1 MLAKTIFVYFSNT
14 KMAYRILLIGG
25 GSGGHV
31 FPLVA
36 VGRALREAA
45 LEHAQDLE
53 LLMLGEGRF
62 FKEAAQREASQIIG
76 FKYYS
81 IVAGKM
87 RRYWAVAS
95 VLDFLKMPISLIQSF
110 WHLFWIMPDAV
121 FTKSGYASFFP
132 VLAARFFFVPVYLH
146 DSDAV
151 PGFTSR
157 ILGRLA
163 KKIFLSFES
172 AGPYFLAQK
181 TMLVGNPVRETVL
194 TGEKTEASL
203 FFKFTPFL
211 PAVLISGG
219 SQGAQ
224 RINKLVLESLVS
236 LTNNFQVIHQCG
248 KENYK
253 EINAAVEQIVK
264 EGQNQYGGQISAR
277 YRLHSFFSDRE
288 LSLAY
293 AAADVIVGRSGAS
306 TLFEIASLGKPG
318 IVIPIKDSANNHQY
332 VNALEFAKFGGVIIE
347 EDNLVASVLMDQ
359 IQYAYERREELGR
372 QIKGFAKPDAAQLIA
387 SEILQGIL

>member
-1 MLAKTIFVYFSNT
+1 
-14 KMAYRILLIGG
+14 MAYRILLIGG

-45 LEHAQDLE
+45 LERAQDLQ

-87 RRYWAVAS
+87 RRYWAAANL
-95 VLDFLKMPISLIQSF
+95 LDFLKMPISLIQSF
-110 WHLFWIMPDAV
+110 WHLFWMMPEVV

-132 VLAARFFFVPVYLH
+132 VLAARFFLIPVYLH

-157 ILGRLA
+157 ILGKFA
-163 KKIFLSFES
+163 KKVFISFES
-172 AGPYFLAQK
+172 AGQYFPAQK
-181 TMLVGNPVRETVL
+181 TVLVGNPVRETIL

-203 FFKFTPFL
+203 FFKFSPSL
-211 PAVLISGG
+211 PTVLISGG

-224 RINKLVLESLVS
+224 RINKLVIESLVA

-253 EINAAVEQIVK
+253 EISMAVEQIVK
-264 EGQNQYGGQISAR
+264 EGQSQYGAQISAR
-277 YRLHSFFSDRE
+277 YHLYPFFSDRE

-293 AAADVIVGRSGAS
+293 ALADVIVGRSGAS
-306 TLFEIASLGKPG
+306 TLFEIATLGKPG

-332 VNALEFAKFGGVIIE
+332 FNALEFAKFGGITIE

-359 IQYAYERREELGR
+359 IQQAFERREELGQTIR
-372 QIKGFAKPDAAQLIA
+372 GFAKPDAAKLIA
-387 SEILQGIL
+387 SEIMQGIL